1 MRPFRCPLG
10 FDRDRDT
17 IAAHRRTCQ
26 EVRMEVIT
34 VIPSIC
40 SQSDL
45 DGFNTL
51 LRTNRLRTALRSGH
65 LAQFIDERIIH
76 HRRVETRSNA
86 VRLTARDVIHY
97 YFRR

>member
-17 IAAHRRTCQ
+17 IAAHRQTCREIQ
-26 EVRMEVIT
+26 LEVIT
-34 VIPSIC
+34 LIPSIC

-45 DGFNTL
+45 DGFNRL
-51 LRTNRLRTALRSGH
+51 LRDNQLTTAIRSSH
-65 LAQFIDERIIH
+65 LAQFINERIIH
-76 HRRVETRSNA
+76 HRRVETRSEA

>member
-17 IAAHRRTCQ
+17 IAAHRQNLR
-26 EVRMEVIT
+26 EVRMEVINA
-34 VIPSIC
+34 IPSIC

-45 DGFNTL
+45 DGFNYL
-51 LRTNRLRTALRSGH
+51 LRNNQLGVAIRSGH

-76 HRRVETRSNA
+76 HRRVETRSDA
-86 VRLTARDVIHY
+86 VRLTARDVVHY